1 MRKSVPYSF
10 DKVYINCLEA
20 TKQLYYTIK
29 KENISD
35 GLITFKVGMS
45 LWSWGETFTVR
56 VTSNNSNETLVEVGS
71 VSNQLI
77 DWGKNNQ
84 NISDFMELLEK
95 LLATKI

>member
-1 MRKSVPYSF
+1 MRKILTYSF

-20 TKQLYYTIK
+20 TKQLDYTIK
-29 KENISD
+29 KENISE

-71 VSNQLI
+71 VNNQLI

-84 NISDFMELLEK
+84 NITDFIELLEK
-95 LLATKI
+95 LLATKN